1 MKRLYTYLIALSLL
15 PQTISAVSPLIGRTK
30 GTFAVSPKG
39 AATYTIPLTILK
51 GMSDFKP
58 ELSLY
63 YDSQAGDG
71 IMGLGWSI
79 KGLHTITTVSKCQ
92 YFDDTT
98 SGTAYALDG
107 MRLLETTAPNGQLF
121 YRTEHDRGDSI
132 SLIQNGQMPLFQVKS
147 MDGSI
152 YKYGSSTGKY
162 SNGMTNQWALDYAQD
177 ALGNYISYTYGQD
190 GGLYPT
196 SITYG
201 RNIHGTAGVDCVIS
215 FTYETSSSRR
225 LKSIVCKY
233 GTSTY
238 RSYTFNYDEDSPTRL
253 VSVTEGGRSNSK
265 YAPTEFVWEASNDPN
280 VPQRIISITDGL
292 NATESFV
299 YGNLDNNT
307 YSLDGASSLN
317 SNDRNIRILDN
328 GGKSVIISRT
338 ESIPT
343 DSRTTNYE
351 YCLGIQH
358 MKGKGFLGFLKITGT
373 NQDTGLK
380 TITQNTFNNDFY
392 VLLPNGYTQDN
403 DFYTSVPIHN
413 YKIIDTNI
421 EEVDNKVYRTA
432 WADTCTSIA
441 EGGYCICKSQ
451 SYANGLPGRYMIED
465 GFMQVYDD
473 ITEYWT
479 SPIDTVRIKGLPKK
493 IKTRRQLDD
502 RIFETRIYERDPHT
516 GLILKAI
523 KKRGK
528 TDNDSEQ
535 DVACTDG
542 YSYNEYGQVTRH
554 WTVAYDSKDTLV
566 TTYEYNA
573 KGQLSKENTPLGQY
587 KTYTYNTATG
597 MLAEV
602 HDVNSAGTAYTY
614 DNMLRET
621 KRENNLILTNRYWS
635 SADYGGSAY
644 SIKVTN
650 VGQAPVT
657 TYYDAWDRKV
667 AESTTLATNVIMYT
681 NYKYNSIGK
690 VAFVSFPHRKTE
702 TDTLG
707 TTYTYDEKTYLLT
720 ETKDSNG
727 KINSWDY
734 GPSRISSFVT
744 SNIDGVTTTKEYLT
758 PDIFYEVYTG
768 NGDNVHYETNADGN
782 PLKIRSSFD
791 RYEDD
796 IEKSFEY
803 DKCGRLIRI
812 TDEYGKTKEYTYDS
826 NGYPKKVS
834 FGKSFVETN
843 YDKFGRLL
851 SKTWKEDKESPH
863 TVTYTYNTET
873 TKKHLVAQE
882 QGENYT
888 YTYTWDKYGKLI
900 AKRHSI
906 TSDAQTEYADMDI
919 IYSGKWLTKKT
930 YLTGLNSSRSVTE
943 SFGYNNNQLR
953 ADSLNG
959 TPIWCISSQDKWG
972 NVLSATGF
980 RGTTKY
986 TFDDYGHTL
995 SMVRSTFSPIN
1006 ITYTYDLHT
1015 NNMTSKDGANFTY
1028 DNMNRLTGWGND
1040 AYEYDNKGNIT
1051 HQPSVGDFEYDDFRL
1066 KDMTEAPDFYCDDS
1080 LKISYYQALG
1090 RPKSI
1095 ENQHYKAEFS
1105 YDGNGDRILMKVYK
1119 KESGQYQPYITRY
1132 YLSENAEI
1140 NVDSVGNR
1148 TGFFY
1153 ANGDAQTASNIMV
1166 VKPNNSFTH
1175 WRLFRDNTGSIFRY
1189 ENSNNNY
1196 YDFSYT
1202 PWGVRTQLNYNAN
1215 MQMPG
1220 SNLGECPFYRTYKGY
1235 EDLWMFGLLYDKTR
1249 LYNPYQGRYL
1259 SPNTVITK
1267 GDAFEQNP
1275 YVFMKN
1281 NPLR

>member
-15 PQTISAVSPLIGRTK
+15 PQTISAASPLIGRTK

-51 GMSDFKP
+51 GMNDFKP

-79 KGLHTITTVSKCQ
+79 KGMHTISTVSKCQ
-92 YFDDTT
+92 YFDGTKQ
-98 SGTAYALDG
+98 GTAFALDG
-107 MRLLETTAPNGQLF
+107 MRLLESTAPNGQLY

-162 SNGMTNQWALDYAQD
+162 SDGRTNLWALDYAQD

-215 FTYETSSSRR
+215 FTYETSTPRR

-238 RSYTFNYDEDSPTRL
+238 RSYTFNYDEDTPTRL
-253 VSVTEGGRSNSK
+253 VSVTEGGRSVYK
-265 YAPTEFVWEASNDPN
+265 YAPTTFGWETSNDPN

-292 NATESFV
+292 GATESFV
-299 YGNLDNNT
+299 YGNLDDNT
-307 YSLDGASSLN
+307 YSKATDMN
-317 SNDRNIRILDN
+317 PYSNDTNISILGN
-328 GGKSVIISRT
+328 GDKSVIISRT
-338 ESIPT
+338 ESIST
-343 DSRTTNYE
+343 DARTTNYK
-351 YCLGIQH
+351 YYHGIQH
-358 MKGKGFLGFLKITGT
+358 KGGKGFLGFLKITGT
-373 NQDTGLK
+373 NQDTNLR
-380 TITQNTFNNDFY
+380 TITDYKFNNTFY
-392 VLLPNGYTQDN
+392 ILIPNGYTQEN
-403 DFYTSVPIHN
+403 DFDTNIPIHN
-413 YKIIDTNI
+413 FKIIDTYI
-421 EEVDNKVYRTA
+421 NKVDEHIYKTTA
-432 WADTCTSIA
+432 ADTCTSTA
-441 EGGYCICKSQ
+441 EGGYCMCHYN
-451 SYANGLPGRYMIED
+451 SYTNGLLRYHMEDD
-465 GFMQVYDD
+465 GFLEVYND
-473 ITEYWT
+473 IVEFWT
-479 SPIDTVRIKGLPKK
+479 SPIDTIRIKGLPSK
-493 IKTRRQLDD
+493 IKSRRKNDD
-502 RIFETRIYERDPHT
+502 FIFETRIYERDPHT

-528 TDNDSEQ
+528 RDNEREQ
-535 DVACTDG
+535 DIACTDG

-554 WTVAYDSKDTLV
+554 WTVAYNSKDTLV
-566 TTYEYNA
+566 TTYEYNT
-573 KGQLSKENTPLGQY
+573 KGQLTKENTPLGQY

-602 HDVNSAGTAYTY
+602 HGVNSAGTAYTY
-614 DNMLRET
+614 DNMLREI
-621 KRENNLILTNRYWS
+621 KRENNLILTNRTWKR
-635 SADYGGSAY
+635 ADYGDAAY
-644 SIKVTN
+644 AITVTN
-650 VGQAPVT
+650 IGQAPVT

-667 AESTTLATNVIMYT
+667 AESTKHACVTTYT
-681 NYKYNSIGK
+681 DYKYLPNGK
-690 VAFVSFPHRKTE
+690 VGFVSFPHKKTE

-707 TTYTYDEKTYLLT
+707 TAYIYDEDTYLLT
-720 ETKDSNG
+720 ETRDSNG

-734 GPSRISSFVT
+734 GSSKISSFVT
-744 SNIDGVTTTKEYLT
+744 SNIDSVTTTREYLSC
-758 PDIFYEVYTG
+758 DKYYEVYTG

-782 PLKIRSSFD
+782 PLKIKCRFD
-791 RYEDD
+791 RYEDP
-796 IEKSFEY
+796 IEKKYEY

-812 TDEYGKTKEYTYDS
+812 TDENGKTKEYTYDD

-834 FGKSFVETN
+834 IGKSYVETN

-919 IYSGKWLTKKT
+919 LYTGKWLRHKT

-959 TPIWCISSQDKWG
+959 TPIWCISSQDNWG
-972 NVLSATGF
+972 NVVSATGF

-995 SMVRSTFSPIN
+995 SMERNSYSPIN
-1006 ITYTYDLHT
+1006 KTYTYNLHT
-1015 NNMTSKDGANFTY
+1015 NNMISKDGEHFTY

-1040 AYEYDNKGNIT
+1040 TYEYDNKGNIT

-1066 KDMTEAPDFYCDDS
+1066 KDMTEAPDFYCDES

-1090 RPKSI
+1090 RPQSI
-1095 ENQHYKAEFS
+1095 ENKHYKAEFS

-1119 KESGQYQPYITRY
+1119 KVSGQYQPYITRY

-1166 VKPNNSFTH
+1166 VKPNNNFTH
-1175 WRLFRDNTGSIFRY
+1175 WRVFRDNTGSIFRY

-1202 PWGVRTQLNYNAN
+1202 PWGVRTQLDYNVN

-1220 SNLGECPFYRTYKGY
+1220 TNLEDCPFYRTYKGY
-1235 EDLWMFGLLYDKTR
+1235 EDLWMFGLLFDKTR

-1259 SPNTVITK
+1259 SPSTVYTL